1 MSKIY
6 VTNTNKPPAHQRAVN
21 ILTEA
26 GFEIGNTDENNE
38 GTDATDRAARLR
50 HAIRQLSS
58 CDAIYLL
65 DGWRNSVA
73 ANVELHVAML
83 LDLVVYSEML
93 WPEQDEILPKRDVL
107 DQHVFDVRMA
117 KYTKDAP

>member
-6 VTNTNKPPAHQRAVN
+6 ITNTNKPAAHARAVN

-26 GFEIGNTDENNE
+26 GYTIGNSDENNE
-38 GTDATDRAARLR
+38 GINATDRAARIR
-50 HAIRQLSS
+50 HAVRQLSS

-73 ANVELHVAML
+73 ANIELHVAML
-83 LDLVVYSEML
+83 LNLAVYSEML
-93 WPEQDEILPKRDVL
+93 WPEPDEILPKRDVI
-107 DQHVFDVRMA
+107 DQSIYDCRMA
-117 KYTKDAP
+117 RYAGGAR